1 MRRRTSITHVPTFGS
16 LFLLFVSSG
25 SCLHA
30 QTVAPLC
37 TPTDYK
43 IVSLAIITIQCDED
57 VSQLVGEAQLLDAA
71 SGPGKPLVSSIPV
84 TPYEEATQWLILNLG
99 AGSPA
104 MPAGAWASIVS
115 RRGSS
120 HVANR
125 NEQHG
130 CRRSGHRSQQQEHFR
145 IRVSL
150 RLQGWAWLLLHIE
163 SGGFQ
168 RKD

>member
-1 MRRRTSITHVPTFGS
+1 MTRRTSITHVPTFGS

-99 AGSPA
+99 PGRPA
-104 MPAGAWASIVS
+104 LPAGPLQLGKKYTVAVSPHPPGQASS
-115 RRGSS
+115 PG
-120 HVANR
+120 VAPFPAPIPID
-125 NEQHG
+125 H
-130 CRRSGHRSQQQEHFR
+130 
-145 IRVSL
+145 SL
-150 RLQGWAWLLLHIE
+150 
-163 SGGFQ
+163 
-168 RKD
+168 